1 MSYLWDTNTVIYYL
15 QQQFPAVAEAYMDD
29 LLEQH
34 IPVIS
39 AITEIELLSWKS
51 ASPQD
56 ITVMGNFIRDARVI
70 ELEPDV
76 KIKTAD
82 LRKTYGLKMP
92 DAIIAASALVHNLIL
107 LTRNVSDFKKI
118 PQLNVINPWEPPLT
132 IDPKEGLGY

>member
-15 QQQFPAVAEAYMDD
+15 QQQFPPIPEAYVDG
-29 LLEQH
+29 LVEQH
-34 IPVIS
+34 TPVIS

-56 ITVMGNFIRDARVI
+56 ITVIGNLIRDARVI
-70 ELEPDV
+70 ELDPDI

-82 LRKTYGLKMP
+82 IRKIHGLKMP
-92 DAIIAASALVHNLIL
+92 DAIIAASALVHNLTL

-118 PQLNVINPWEPPLT
+118 PQLNIINPWEPPLT
-132 IDPKEGLGY
+132 INPEE